1 MMISGLTLHPDFITP
16 AEEKDLL
23 DILDAQP
30 WRADFQ
36 RRVQHYGYRYDY
48 KARQVT
54 SDLYLGPLPSW
65 LQGLAERLTHSGLF
79 PDLPDQVIVN
89 EYLPGQGIAPH
100 IDCVPCFGGVIAS
113 LSLASDVVMDFGRP
127 DNFRKTAERLP
138 ARSLLVMSGPA
149 RYHWQHGIA
158 KRKTDVVD
166 GEKIIRQRRVSLTF
180 RCVVMGG

>member
-1 MMISGLTLHPDFITP
+1 MIPGLILHPDFISR
-16 AEEKDLL
+16 AEEGDLL
-23 DILDAQP
+23 GILDTQP
-30 WRADFQ
+30 WRADLQ

-65 LQGLAERLTHSGLF
+65 LQDLAERLTRSHFFS
-79 PDLPDQVIVN
+79 DLPDQVIVN

-113 LSLASDVVMDFGRP
+113 LSLGSDVVMDFGRP
-127 DNFRKTAERLP
+127 HDFRKTAQRLP
-138 ARSLLVMSGPA
+138 VRSLLVMTGAA

-166 GEKIIRQRRVSLTF
+166 GQKILRQRRVSLTF
-180 RCVVMGG
+180 RCVVMGA